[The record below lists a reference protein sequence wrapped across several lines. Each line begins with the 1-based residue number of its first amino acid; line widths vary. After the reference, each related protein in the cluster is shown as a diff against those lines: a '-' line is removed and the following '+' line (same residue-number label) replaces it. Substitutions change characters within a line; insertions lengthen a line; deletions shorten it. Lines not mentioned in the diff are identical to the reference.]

1 MNFFKRLLGK
11 ETPPSPPASP
21 FQAFLDQCVAELTA
35 KAEVHDGTWHL
46 GECSWSVDQDSG
58 IIEFAHPE
66 GMVASCPVQIIGTYN
81 SADGTWLWGW
91 EHPSVVAPLQEHAF
105 AVRQYG
111 EENGIELLTTQK
123 LECSQEQAW
132 EFTALACKLGEAQG
146 AYRGPAGSAFVFMTF
161 GTVTLS
167 KPQAH

>member
-1 MNFFKRLLGK
+1 M
-11 ETPPSPPASP
+11 
-21 FQAFLDQCVAELTA
+21 
-35 KAEVHDGTWHL
+35 
-46 GECSWSVDQDSG
+46 
-58 IIEFAHPE
+58 
-66 GMVASCPVQIIGTYN
+66 
-81 SADGTWLWGW
+81 
-91 EHPSVVAPLQEHAF
+91 APLQEHAF

-132 EFTALACKLGEAQG
+132 EFTALACKLCEAQG

-167 KPQAH
+167 KPEAH